1 MITILD
7 ILKYI
12 ILIMAEHHVVVGRYY
27 VPYWVRLPHTC
38 HNFSMASH
46 LPRLLR
52 QVVSHLLRL
61 LGQVVSHL
69 LLLVHTGITL
79 ATTLSGCLTLVTQH
93 TTKVYPKIVKVQPT
107 PNGMITYNFIRLQN
121 ELQSIL
127 SSL

>member
-12 ILIMAEHHVVVGRYY
+12 ILIMAEHHVVGRYY

-46 LPRLLR
+46 LPRLL
-52 QVVSHLLRL
+52 
-61 LGQVVSHL
+61 GQVVSHL

-79 ATTLSGCLTLVTQH
+79 ATILSGCLTLVTQH
-93 TTKVYPKIVKVQPT
+93 TTKVYPKIGKVQPT
-107 PNGMITYNFIRLQN
+107 PSKWHDNIQFH
-121 ELQSIL
+121 SIAK
-127 SSL
+127 